1 MPNWSAIEAS
11 FVNQTHAQQLGE
23 LAACLARLNSWLE
36 KSANRELV
44 PLLIEESLV
53 YLSLIKQKNE
63 INNFELNEL
72 QDLLQAWK
80 QEWIN
85 IWDKPTETA
94 RIAVTASNWSQLILD
109 MSGLLTSESMS
120 A

>member
-36 KSANRELV
+36 KSANRDLV

-63 INNFELNEL
+63 INNFEFNEL
-72 QDLLQAWK
+72 QNSLQTWK
-80 QEWIN
+80 QEWLN
-85 IWDKPTETA
+85 IWDKPKETA
-94 RIAVTASNWSQLILD
+94 HIRVTVSNWSQQILD
-109 MSGLLTSESMS
+109 MSGLLTSKSMS